1 MICHLDNAGHNIL
14 AIFTVF
20 QHRFDSP
27 QVRRG
32 FLSTSKLSIFVT
44 LGATKILTNYDQILP
59 ANIENIVKNL
69 ELGKDTIKSSASPS
83 ERNFY

>member
-1 MICHLDNAGHNIL
+1 MMICHLDNAGHNIL

-32 FLSTSKLSIFVT
+32 FLSTSKLSILVT
-44 LGATKILTNYDQILP
+44 LGATKQFKLKILESY
-59 ANIENIVKNL
+59 
-69 ELGKDTIKSSASPS
+69 
-83 ERNFY
+83 